1 MCQQVPGLPMASLA
15 GGSGRVFLRR
25 GGVSQSPWAEGM
37 VRRGLAVGTMTRG
50 QCPKLGKLVGRR
62 AGPAG
67 LLECVTTYAGT
78 TCLECW

>member
-1 MCQQVPGLPMASLA
+1 MASLA

-37 VRRGLAVGTMTRG
+37 VRRGLAVG
-50 QCPKLGKLVGRR
+50 KLGKLVGRR

-67 LLECVTTYAGT
+67 LLECVTTYAVT